1 MNAPTALLAVRGQV
15 DGVRT
20 WVSGGLVPAWVV
32 PAASWT
38 LIVPAG
44 PPATAAPYD
53 DPVTMLGGRP
63 VPGRLRPALMLVAD
77 GNRAVITVQVA
88 GRAARRRWLVWSRG
102 VGMADV
108 ADLPRAP
115 LGLLAHLA
123 GGGDQR
129 GSGPAPGAVGRRD
142 ALRAALAGDERTGAR
157 VVDDLLGALGLP
169 GAGIVAGQ
177 VEVRALPGVLRVEP
191 DRDVVA
197 RFDAVARQESEGVRP
212 GGAR

>member
-1 MNAPTALLAVRGQV
+1 MSAPTALLAVRGQV

-44 PPATAAPYD
+44 PPATAPPYD

-63 VPGRLRPALMLVAD
+63 VPGRLRPAVMLVAD
-77 GNRAVITVQVA
+77 GNRAVVTVQVA
-88 GRAARRRWLVWSRG
+88 GRSARRRWLVWSRG

-123 GGGDQR
+123 GDGDQA
-129 GSGPAPGAVGRRD
+129 GSGPALGAARRRD

-157 VVDDLLGALGLP
+157 VVDDLLAALELPGTGIAAGRVEVAALSGAL
-169 GAGIVAGQ
+169 
-177 VEVRALPGVLRVEP
+177 RVDP
-191 DRDVVA
+191 DRQVVA
-197 RFDAVARQESEGVRP
+197 RFDAVAQQESQAVRAGGP
-212 GGAR
+212 G